1 MQKCFLKSYML
12 NNQTTH
18 LFGVELD
25 NELFLHR

>member
-1 MQKCFLKSYML
+1 MQQYFLKSFVL
-12 NNQTTH
+12 DNQSTH